1 MDAAAAVLK
10 RKGEEA
16 PEPWAHIPATKI
28 RRLDAEVPP
37 VEFGVAAPPPQQP
50 FGAEVMRVSGDVAA
64 PAVDATPLLKR
75 KGAEAPQPW
84 LDVDGVPVPATK
96 IRRLD
101 AEVPPPVE
109 HAVGAPLLQPGA
121 SVGVAPQPVQMS
133 GDVALPAA
141 AVGVAA
147 PAVNDERAIVVYQP
161 AEAARNLLEGPL
173 RPGASLR
180 VSPDW
185 IHGLRSTMLQEA
197 SNYKALFEEL
207 AGRDENLNLAM
218 VPWVPAHAHARA
230 ASSSAEEMMD
240 ADQDGDGTSM
250 EVEHQPTPPAGGTLQ
265 GEAFQYYQQQQQ
277 WPTQHCLAPQQL
289 QQLPAASYQP
299 SPVTWSR

>member
-1 MDAAAAVLK
+1 MDAAAALK

-16 PEPWAHIPATKI
+16 PEPWVHIPATKI

-37 VEFGVAAPPPQQP
+37 VEFGVGAPPQQP
-50 FGAEVMRVSGDVAA
+50 FGAEVVRVSGDVAA
-64 PAVDATPLLKR
+64 PSVDATPLLKR

-84 LDVDGVPVPATK
+84 LDIDGVPIPATK

-101 AEVPPPVE
+101 AEVPPVE
-109 HAVGAPLLQPGA
+109 QAVGAPLVQPGA
-121 SVGVAPQPVQMS
+121 SVPTPPQPFVEDEVRMS
-133 GDVALPAA
+133 GDVAPPAQ
-141 AVGVAA
+141 AVGLAA

-185 IHGLRSTMLQEA
+185 FHGLKSTMLQEA
-197 SNYKALFEEL
+197 NNHRALFEEL

-218 VPWVPAHAHARA
+218 VPWAPAQAHARA
-230 ASSSAEEMMD
+230 AYSSAEEMMD
-240 ADQDGDGTSM
+240 ADQDGDGASM
-250 EVEHQPTPPAGGTLQ
+250 EVEHQPTPASGGAPQ
-265 GEAFQYYQQQQQ
+265 GEAFHHYQQQQ
-277 WPTQHCLAPQQL
+277 WPLQHCVAP
-289 QQLPAASYQP
+289 QLPAASYQP
-299 SPVTWSR
+299 SPITWSW

>member
-16 PEPWAHIPATKI
+16 PEPWTHIPATKI

-37 VEFGVAAPPPQQP
+37 VQFGVAGGPIAGP
-50 FGAEVMRVSGDVAA
+50 GAEVVRVSGDVAA

-101 AEVPPPVE
+101 AEVPPVE
-109 HAVGAPLLQPGA
+109 HAVGAPLLHPGA
-121 SVGVAPQPVQMS
+121 SVAPQPVQMS
-133 GDVALPAA
+133 G
-141 AVGVAA
+141 GVA
-147 PAVNDERAIVVYQP
+147 PPVAVVASAANDERAIVVYQP

-197 SNYKALFEEL
+197 SNHRALFEEL

-218 VPWVPAHAHARA
+218 VPWAPAQIHARA
-230 ASSSAEEMMD
+230 FSSSAEEMVD
-240 ADQDGDGTSM
+240 ADQDSDGASM
-250 EVEHQPTPPAGGTLQ
+250 EVEHQPTPPAGVTLQ
-265 GEAFQYYQQQQQ
+265 GEAFQHHHQQ
-277 WPTQHCLAPQQL
+277 WPLQHCVAPQQL
-289 QQLPAASYQP
+289 QLPASSYQP
-299 SPVTWSR
+299 SPVT

>member
-10 RKGEEA
+10 RKGEEP

-37 VEFGVAAPPPQQP
+37 VEFGAGSALPPPPQQA
-50 FGAEVMRVSGDVAA
+50 FGAEVVRVSGGVAA
-64 PAVDATPLLKR
+64 PAVDAAPMLKR

-109 HAVGAPLLQPGA
+109 HAVGVPLLQSGA
-121 SVGVAPQPVQMS
+121 SVAPQPVQMS
-133 GDVALPAA
+133 GDVVPPVA
-141 AVGVAA
+141 AVSVVA

-185 IHGLRSTMLQEA
+185 IHGLRKT
-197 SNYKALFEEL
+197 
-207 AGRDENLNLAM
+207 
-218 VPWVPAHAHARA
+218 
-230 ASSSAEEMMD
+230 
-240 ADQDGDGTSM
+240 DGDSKLI
-250 EVEHQPTPPAGGTLQ
+250 LQ
-265 GEAFQYYQQQQQ
+265 
-277 WPTQHCLAPQQL
+277 APCC
-289 QQLPAASYQP
+289 
-299 SPVTWSR
+299 RR

>member
-37 VEFGVAAPPPQQP
+37 VEFGVGAPPPQQP
-50 FGAEVMRVSGDVAA
+50 LGAEVVRASGGVAA
-64 PAVDATPLLKR
+64 PGMDAAPLLKR
-75 KGAEAPQPW
+75 KGVEAPQPW

-101 AEVPPPVE
+101 AEVLPPVE

-121 SVGVAPQPVQMS
+121 TVAPQPVQMS
-133 GDVALPAA
+133 SDVVPSVAV
-141 AVGVAA
+141 VGVAA

-197 SNYKALFEEL
+197 SNHRALFEEL
-207 AGRDENLNLAM
+207 AARDENLNLAM
-218 VPWVPAHAHARA
+218 VPWVPAQAHARA
-230 ASSSAEEMMD
+230 ASTSAEEMMD
-240 ADQDGDGTSM
+240 ADQDGDGASM
-250 EVEHQPTPPAGGTLQ
+250 EVEHQPAPPAGGALQ

-277 WPTQHCLAPQQL
+277 QQWPTQHCVALQQL
-289 QQLPAASYQP
+289 QLPAASYQP